1 MSISTRARLGAITLA
16 ALAALTACSSDPST
30 EPTGSA
36 DGPLVITD
44 AWVKTADSG
53 MTAAFAEVSN
63 PTDADITIVS
73 ATSPAST
80 ELQLH
85 ETVDG
90 MMRQKEGGFVIPA
103 GGSMTLEPGGNHIMF
118 MDVPTPITAGSD
130 VSVTLTFSDGSTQT
144 FSAVGKDYTGADEEY
159 DDGSMDMDMGD
170 SMTPS
175 PTS

>member
-1 MSISTRARLGAITLA
+1 MAFTTRARLGVLAIAAVA
-16 ALAALTACSSDPST
+16 ALSACSSDPTDAS
-30 EPTGSA
+30 PSA
-36 DGPLVITD
+36 GDPLVITD

-63 PTDADITIVS
+63 PGDKDVTIVS
-73 ATSPAST
+73 AASPSST

-118 MDVPTPITAGSD
+118 MDVPKPIVAGED
-130 VSVTLTFSDGSTQT
+130 VAVTIAFSDGSSQT
-144 FSAVGKDYTGADEEY
+144 FTAVGKDYTGADEEY
-159 DDGSMDMDMGD
+159 DDGSMDGMNMGD
-170 SMTPS
+170 SMSPS
-175 PTS
+175 PSS